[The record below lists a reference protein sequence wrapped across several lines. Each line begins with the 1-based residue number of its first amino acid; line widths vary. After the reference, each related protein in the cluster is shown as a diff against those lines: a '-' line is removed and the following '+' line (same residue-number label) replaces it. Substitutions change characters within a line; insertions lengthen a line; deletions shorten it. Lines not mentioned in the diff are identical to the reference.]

1 MTEMEAYANN
11 PDVREIHLL
20 SQNKRYY
27 KAIKGIMVK
36 KKSLKLVLMP
46 MIMALEF
53 MMLD

>member
-1 MTEMEAYANN
+1 MEAYANN

-36 KKSLKLVLMP
+36 KKRLGQIIKYQIKPPSTGIKN
-46 MIMALEF
+46 
-53 MMLD
+53 